1 MRLAII
7 AASDYPQNGELAPL
21 TNVAAQLDL
30 LGQRLAEQDA
40 GFYVHIFSAERGLAE
55 GIENVIANATE
66 PIDAVL
72 FYFAGYAVVDDER
85 GVALLLDG
93 ERLSTLSLKRVR
105 RLLQQAA
112 PTAFAIL
119 DTVSAFAVR
128 DPDEVT
134 HLLGEQIA
142 AEDSGVTLL
151 ASNRPQPREGDTA
164 ASPFTKLLELV
175 LDWQSS
181 TEGLGAEALYAAM
194 RAEETL
200 FAELP
205 AAHFYFGGRPFHVLT
220 PGVPPAFSSPPPP
233 LPPPSVPPAVARP
246 SSLPMPGSAGSVP
259 PPPPPPRS
267 VPPAPSARKPLAA
280 PPPLPPPS
288 LAPPPFPPPSR
299 AAPPPLPPAS
309 VAPPPLPPAS
319 VAPPPLPPA
328 SMAPPPLPASL
339 AAPPPLPASL
349 AAPPPLPSSLAPPP
363 LPSFA
368 EEAPGEAL
376 SQLER
381 GGDFAG
387 ALSRVLDDLRQ
398 EPRRSTSYRSAARIF
413 ERCSDVEGAW
423 QAASALEVLGEADI
437 NESLLAGTHRPEGLL
452 PARGR
457 VAEEDWN
464 AKLFCAERD
473 PTADSILWRV
483 NAAAFE
489 VGLETARRK
498 RRLPALDP
506 ATEQNPTS
514 STATLAKTLLWTS
527 QLLGV
532 QLPRLY
538 VVPELRGNLAIPP
551 TPEPTLVVG
560 RNLGSGLGLAELAFL
575 WGRQLTLL
583 RPEHRLL
590 SVYPTTWELSALIT
604 AVLSLGGAPDLPF
617 KSLEGDGK
625 LFARGLKRHLSR
637 EKVADLR
644 SLVGRLPTS
653 QISNSALAWSRSV
666 ELAACRAGLLACGSV
681 EIAAKMTE
689 RFPHGGLLT
698 TEQQIDD
705 ILVWS
710 LGPEH
715 RRLRERLGVVIKG

>member
-7 AASDYPQNGELAPL
+7 AASDYPQNSELAPL

-40 GFYVHIFSAERGLAE
+40 GFYVHIFSAERGLAD
-55 GIENVIANATE
+55 GIENVVANASE
-66 PIDAVL
+66 PIEAVL

-112 PTAFAIL
+112 PTAFAIF
-119 DTVSAFAVR
+119 DTVSAFEER
-128 DPDEVT
+128 DPNEVT
-134 HLLGEQIA
+134 ELLGEQIA
-142 AEDSGVTLL
+142 AEDSSINLL
-151 ASNRPQPREGDTA
+151 ASNRPQPLDGDTG

-181 TEGLGAEALYAAM
+181 SVGLTAEALYAAM

-205 AAHFYFGGRPFHVLT
+205 AAHFYSGGRTFFVLS
-220 PGVPPAFSSPPPP
+220 PGVQPAFSAPPPP
-233 LPPPSVPPAVARP
+233 LPPPSVPPLAARP
-246 SSLPMPGSAGSVP
+246 GSVPSFGSVP
-259 PPPPPPRS
+259 PPPVPARS
-267 VPPAPSARKPLAA
+267 VPPPPSGARPLVA
-280 PPPLPPPS
+280 PPPLPPS
-288 LAPPPFPPPSR
+288 HSAPPPLSR
-299 AAPPPLPPAS
+299 AAPPPLPPSHA
-309 VAPPPLPPAS
+309 APPPLPPSHSAPPRPPTS
-319 VAPPPLPPA
+319 LVPPPLPTHL
-328 SMAPPPLPASL
+328 APPP
-339 AAPPPLPASL
+339 PPPA
-349 AAPPPLPSSLAPPP
+349 SLAPPP

-368 EEAPGEAL
+368 EESSGEAVAE
-376 SQLER
+376 LEQR
-381 GGDFAG
+381 GDFAG
-387 ALSRVLDDLRQ
+387 ALSRIIDDLRRT
-398 EPRRSTSYRSAARIF
+398 PRQAKGYRAAARLF

-437 NESLLAGTHRPEGLL
+437 NESLLAGTHRPEGLI

-483 NAAAFE
+483 NDAAFE

-498 RRLPALDP
+498 RRLPMLDP
-506 ATEQNPTS
+506 ATEQHPAS

-538 VVPELRGNLAIPP
+538 VVPELRGNLAVPP
-551 TPEPTLVVG
+551 TPEPTLIVG
-560 RNLGSGLGLAELAFL
+560 RNLGSGLGLPELAFL

-590 SVYPTTWELSALIT
+590 SVYTTTWELSALIT
-604 AVLSLGGAPDLPF
+604 SVLSLGGAPDLPF
-617 KSLEGDGK
+617 KGLDGDAK

-681 EIAAKMTE
+681 EIAARMTE

-698 TEQQIDD
+698 AEQQIDD
-705 ILVWS
+705 LLVWS
-710 LGPEH
+710 LGAEH
-715 RRLRERLGVVIKG
+715 RRLRERLGVLVTG